1 MARDPSAAHRL
12 RHAQR
17 MNALLDHID
26 RHLDHTLELSSL
38 AEHVHFSPFHFHRV
52 FAAWMGETLGDY
64 LRRRRLD
71 VAALMLAQPE
81 PRSVLEVALAV
92 GFGSSEA
99 FARAFK
105 LRFGQTPSAWR
116 LDSPLRW
123 ARELARSR
131 EQQARRH
138 RPPAALLSN
147 QDQLERNLDQADP
160 GPAADDAGSSCFTSE
175 SQMHISLQ
183 QLPPT
188 RVAYLRH
195 IGPYGQS
202 VHEFW
207 MNTVLPWRQ
216 AQGLEQRACY
226 GIGHDDPSLA
236 APEQCRYDA
245 CVEVEA
251 DFVPRSPASVQTL
264 PGGRYAVARFRGTL
278 ADFSHAWTEL
288 LRGWLPASGLQ
299 IDGRPVFEHYPPNAG
314 YDPQTGIFSCELCLP
329 VKAG

>member
-1 MARDPSAAHRL
+1 MANEPSAAHRL

-26 RHLDHTLELSSL
+26 QHLDQTLDLSSL
-38 AEHVHFSPFHFHRV
+38 AERVHFSPFHFHRV

-64 LRRRRLD
+64 LRHRRLD
-71 VAALMLAQPE
+71 VSALMLAQPE
-81 PRSVLEVALAV
+81 PRSVLEVALTV

-116 LDSPLRW
+116 LDSPQRW
-123 ARELARSR
+123 ARELACSR
-131 EQQARRH
+131 EQQALRH
-138 RPPAALLSN
+138 RPPPALLSN
-147 QDQLERNLDQADP
+147 LDQTERNLDQAD
-160 GPAADDAGSSCFTSE
+160 AAFAEEDTGSCFTSE
-175 SQMHISLQ
+175 SHMHISLQ

-226 GIGHDDPSLA
+226 GIGRDDPSLT

-245 CVEVEA
+245 CVEVDA
-251 DFVPRSPASVQTL
+251 DFIARSPANIQDL
-264 PGGRYAVARFRGTL
+264 PGGRYAVAAFRGTL
-278 ADFSHAWTEL
+278 PDFTHAWTEL
-288 LRGWLPASGLQ
+288 LRGWLPSSGLQ
-299 IDGRPVFEHYPPNAG
+299 IDGRPVFEQYPPDSG
-314 YDPQTGIFSCELCLP
+314 YDPHTGIFSCELCLP
-329 VKAG
+329 VKAA